1 MKIIFL
7 IIVLLTTISTCD
19 AADTYVSTT
28 NIEYGAKVIGGN
40 DLITP
45 KPQFNDTFFIISN
58 EGTTDFII
66 YMYNYTGN
74 MLVENLNYTNSIIA
88 YIEPGEYTIVPRDA
102 QYSLYGSYNE
112 IRDITDVEVVK
123 KKFNQWW
130 LIIIIV
136 VVLLIAGAKIGKA
149 IIR

>member
-58 EGTTDFII
+58 E
-66 YMYNYTGN
+66 
-74 MLVENLNYTNSIIA
+74 
-88 YIEPGEYTIVPRDA
+88 
-102 QYSLYGSYNE
+102 
-112 IRDITDVEVVK
+112 VK
-123 KKFNQWW
+123 F
-130 LIIIIV
+130 
-136 VVLLIAGAKIGKA
+136 
-149 IIR
+149 R